1 MIEKD
6 ISNLSRPEMIEKY
19 RKMDEFV
26 VKTELALHLSEK
38 LIKEKG
44 IKEVYSKPLNIVV
57 DLDMNI
63 NLLAHE
69 SIVYRDLNNRILM
82 ITTNKFEVLD

>member
-19 RKMDEFV
+19 RKMKEFV
-26 VKTELALHLSEK
+26 VKTELGLAMSEEF
-38 LIKEKG
+38 IKEKG
-44 IKEVYSKPLNIVV
+44 IKEVYSKPLNMVV